1 MKSKITFLAGIAF
14 GYVLGA
20 RAGRGS
26 YEKLK
31 ASATRL
37 WEQEPVQDSL
47 SAVQESLKVHAD
59 TAVHKVVDKVLPP
72 RVSENTQVGRTPQ
85 TSSAATGTHSASPE
99 TSDEFSDGGLNSRE
113 QQNWTVKEKPV

>member
-1 MKSKITFLAGIAF
+1 MKSKVFFLAGIAV

-47 SAVQESLKVHAD
+47 SAVQDSLKVHAD
-59 TAVHKVVDKVLPP
+59 TAVHKVVDKVLP
-72 RVSENTQVGRTPQ
+72 RHVSESPQGEHPSQ
-85 TSSAATGTHSASPE
+85 TSSAATGTHSASPD
-99 TSDEFSDGGLNSRE
+99 TSDGISDGGLNIRD

>member
-1 MKSKITFLAGIAF
+1 MKSKVFFLAGIAV

-47 SAVQESLKVHAD
+47 SAVQDSLKVHAD
-59 TAVHKVVDKVLPP
+59 TAVHKVVDKVLPRHVP
-72 RVSENTQVGRTPQ
+72 ERPQ
-85 TSSAATGTHSASPE
+85 GERPSRTSSAATGTHSASPD
-99 TSDEFSDGGLNSRE
+99 TSDGFSDGGLNIRD